1 MKQED
6 RKRMEALE
14 MWIRRK
20 CENISWRDKISND
33 EVLRR
38 INEERGLLQSI
49 TRRKT
54 TWIDNILRGDGLL
67 KDALEGRME
76 GKRVQGRPRKQ
87 MLDDVKDSGYQL
99 LKENASNK

>member
-1 MKQED
+1 
-6 RKRMEALE
+6 
-14 MWIRRK
+14 MWIWRK

-38 INEERGLLQSI
+38 INEERGLLQSM

-54 TWIDNILRGDGLL
+54 TWFDNILRGDGLL

-76 GKRVQGRPRKQ
+76 GKRVQGRPRQQ

-99 LKENASNK
+99 LKENATNK